1 MKPFHNADHWVFLAC
16 LFIACWFFGYE
27 FARIQYDKPCL
38 APSITK
44 PTLPAHK
51 AERMQWGRYLSQRG
65 QM

>member
-1 MKPFHNADHWVFLAC
+1 MKHDVDYYVLLGM
-16 LFIACWFFGYE
+16 LFMFVWWCGYE

-65 QM
+65 SM